1 MKDHPPLTPEQWE
14 MIWEC
19 VQYTIGSYQ
28 YLQQHDR
35 IGKLAPPEMKESAN
49 HFLKRRTELQRLARI
64 IEDRL
69 IEMEKNG

>member
-1 MKDHPPLTPEQWE
+1 MSSDFTKEQLE
-14 MIWEC
+14 QIWEC

-28 YLQQHDR
+28 YLQQQDPL
-35 IGKLAPPEMKESAN
+35 GKLAPAAMKESAN
-49 HFLKRRTELQRLARI
+49 HFLKRRNELQRLARV